1 MGTRVRIVFYAESA
15 EIACKAA
22 FAEIAA
28 VDTAMSDYKPES
40 EISRLSREAGKGPQP
55 VSEALYAVLQAA
67 QRTAELSGGAF
78 DVTIGPLVRLWR
90 RSRDEGRL
98 PLPEEI
104 RAAKDLVDYRKLLLD
119 PVKRTVTLEKPG
131 MLLDVGGIAKG
142 YGCDRA
148 LAALASLGIHRAMVD
163 AGGGM
168 ALGDPPPG
176 APGWK
181 IGMIGDSHRMLILS
195 RCGVATA
202 GDLEQFVEIDGIRY
216 SHIMD
221 PVTGVGLTNRAMATV
236 IARNGLLA
244 DAFDTPIC
252 ILGAERGFRMVSHE
266 PGTEAWTRS
275 DHRRP
280 AETAG
285 FAKFTAEREPSPK

>member
-15 EIACKAA
+15 ERARKAA

-28 VDTAMSDYKPES
+28 IDAAMSDYKPES
-40 EISRLSREAGKGPQP
+40 EISRLSRAAGKGPQP

-67 QRTAELSGGAF
+67 QRTSELSGGAF
-78 DVTIGPLVRLWR
+78 DVTIGPLIRLWR
-90 RSRDEGRL
+90 RSRDERRL

-104 RAAKDLVDYRKLLLD
+104 RAAKNLVDYRKLLLD
-119 PVKRTVTLEKPG
+119 PVKRTATLEKPG

-148 LAALASLGIHRAMVD
+148 LAALASLGVHRAMVD

-195 RCGVATA
+195 RCAVATA
-202 GDLEQFVEIDGIRY
+202 GDLEQFVEIDGVRY
-216 SHIMD
+216 SHIVD

-244 DAFDTPIC
+244 DAFDTPLC
-252 ILGAERGFRMVSHE
+252 ILGAERGFRMVLRE
-266 PGTEAWTRS
+266 PGTEAWIRS
-275 DHRRP
+275 DRRHP
-280 AETAG
+280 AETPG
-285 FAKFTAEREPSPK
+285 FSRFTAERDP